1 MTNQK
6 MSQVGEMVTKLKMM
20 SNPQALLNNPQI
32 AQLIKQYGN
41 PKAAFYEVA
50 KQKGINPDEILKY
63 LK

>member
-1 MTNQK
+1 
-6 MSQVGEMVTKLKMM
+6 M

-41 PKAAFYEVA
+41 PKNAFYEVA

>member
-6 MSQVGEMVTKLKMM
+6 MSQVGEIASKLKMM

-41 PKAAFYEVA
+41 PKTAFFEIA
-50 KQKGINPDEILKY
+50 KQKGIDPEQILKY